1 MVIMARK
8 LTDITDE
15 EAITIGE
22 FFQTELSP
30 WTIKR
35 GIEENY
41 FPYKK
46 DEYGIKILSAPY
58 KINILEKNG
67 EMHQGLNRKEVLLFS
82 DGQIYEPLF
91 SNSEKCELVKEYLL
105 SINIESFNFIKES
118 FKKIIYP
125 II

>member
-1 MVIMARK
+1 MTRK

-15 EAITIGE
+15 EAIMIGE
-22 FFQTELSP
+22 LFQKELSP

-35 GIEENY
+35 GIEENH
-41 FPYKK
+41 FPYKR
-46 DEYGIKILSAPY
+46 DEHGIKILSSFY

-67 EMHQGLNRKEVLLFS
+67 KIYSGLNRKEILLFS

-91 SNSEKCELVKEYLL
+91 SNSEECELVKEYLS
-105 SINIESFNFIKES
+105 SINIESFSFVKES

-125 II
+125 VI